1 MKKTL
6 LMTILVSGLCF
17 SLQAAPCA
25 TDKLSAYT
33 AGGFSCN
40 IGDLD
45 FSNFSYHPTGTNT
58 PSAANVEVDPTI
70 IGVESGFEFFAGW
83 SALPGDVQDS
93 AIKYTVTCD
102 GCSITDLV
110 LSMGGNGV
118 SGDSIINIAESSGG
132 AEPPLVVGQ
141 SSTLL
146 IPSASETF
154 APVTTLNLTK
164 DILLNGGTTGFG
176 SAVSEVDNF
185 FSTNTTTTMTPEPSL
200 MFLCAGALCLLPVAR
215 KIRRA

>member
-6 LMTILVSGLCF
+6 LMSTLISGLCF

-33 AGGFSCN
+33 VSGFTCTIGG
-40 IGDLD
+40 LD
-45 FSNFSYHPTGTNT
+45 FSNFSYHPTGANT
-58 PSAANVEVDPTI
+58 PTAGDVEVDPTT
-70 IGVESGFEFFAGW
+70 IGTESGFEFFAGW
-83 SALPGDVQDS
+83 SALTGKVQDS

-110 LSMGGNGV
+110 LSMEGEGA
-118 SGDSIINIAESSGG
+118 SGDSIVNIAESSGG
-132 AEPPLVVGQ
+132 VEPPLLVGE
-141 SSTLL
+141 SSTSL
-146 IPSASETF
+146 ISSASETF
-154 APVTTLNLTK
+154 APVGSLSLTK

-185 FSTNTTTTMTPEPSL
+185 FSTKRTTMTPEPSL
-200 MFLCAGALCLLPVAR
+200 MFLCAGVLFVLPVAR
-215 KIRRA
+215 KMRRA

>member
-1 MKKTL
+1 MKKML

-25 TDKLSAYT
+25 TDKLSAYI
-33 AGGFSCN
+33 GSGFSCT
-40 IGDLD
+40 IGSLD

-58 PSAANVEVDPTI
+58 PSAGDVEVDPTVM
-70 IGVESGFEFFAGW
+70 GMESGFEFFAGW

-118 SGDSIINIAESSGG
+118 SGNSIINIAESSGG
-132 AEPPLVVGQ
+132 VVPPLVVGQ
-141 SSTLL
+141 SANLL
-146 IPSASETF
+146 IPTASETF

-164 DILLNGGTTGFG
+164 DILLN
-176 SAVSEVDNF
+176 
-185 FSTNTTTTMTPEPSL
+185 
-200 MFLCAGALCLLPVAR
+200 
-215 KIRRA
+215 

>member
-6 LMTILVSGLCF
+6 LMTIFVSGLCF

-33 AGGFSCN
+33 MTGFTCT

-45 FSNFSYHPTGTNT
+45 FSNFSYHPTGVNT
-58 PSAANVEVDPTI
+58 PNSANVEVDPIT
-70 IGVESGFEFFAGW
+70 GTESGFEFFAGW

-110 LSMGGNGV
+110 LSMEGNGA

-132 AEPPLVVGQ
+132 VEPPLLIGE
-141 SSTLL
+141 SSSLL
-146 IPSASETF
+146 IPSDSKTF
-154 APVTTLNLTK
+154 APVGSLNLTK

-185 FSTNTTTTMTPEPSL
+185 FSTNNSTTPTPEPSL

-215 KIRRA
+215 KMRRA

>member
-25 TDKLSAYT
+25 TDKLSTYT
-33 AGGFSCN
+33 VSGFSCN
-40 IGDLD
+40 VGDLD
-45 FSNFSYHPTGTNT
+45 FSNFSYHPTGINT
-58 PSAANVEVDPTI
+58 PTAANVEVDPI
-70 IGVESGFEFFAGW
+70 AGVESGFEFFAGW

-118 SGDSIINIAESSGG
+118 SGDSIINIAESSDGV
-132 AEPPLVVGQ
+132 EKPLVVGQ
-141 SSTLL
+141 SASLL
-146 IPSASETF
+146 IPNASEIF
-154 APVTTLNLTK
+154 PPVGTLNLTK
-164 DILLNGGTTGFG
+164 DILLNGGSTGFG

-185 FSTNTTTTMTPEPSL
+185 FSTNKTTMTPEPSL
-200 MFLCAGALCLLPVAR
+200 MFLCAGVLFVLPVAR
-215 KIRRA
+215 KMRRA

>member
-6 LMTILVSGLCF
+6 LMTILVSGLCY

-25 TDKLSAYT
+25 TGNMATYIVS
-33 AGGFSCN
+33 GFSCN

-45 FSNFSYHPTGTNT
+45 FSNFSYHPTGINT
-58 PSAANVEVDPTI
+58 PTAANVEVDPTVM
-70 IGVESGFEFFAGW
+70 GLESGFEFFAGW
-83 SALPGDVQDS
+83 SALPGNVQDS
-93 AIKYTVTCD
+93 AIKYKVTCD

-110 LSMGGNGV
+110 LSMEGNGV
-118 SGDSIINIAESSGG
+118 NGDGVINIAESSGG
-132 AEPPLVVGQ
+132 AEPPLVIGQ
-141 SSTLL
+141 SSTTL

-154 APVTTLNLTK
+154 PPVTTLNLTK

-185 FSTNTTTTMTPEPSL
+185 FSTNKTTMTPEPSQI
-200 MFLCAGALCLLPVAR
+200 FLCAAALCLLPVAR